1 MVMEQEQQS
10 DEKQSNIFDSPKL
23 LEYKAMETRLYG
35 ELLKTCRRYHN
46 KLSIISIVGILDLVK
61 QEIKD
66 LDKTDF
72 KIMDE
77 GTIRNKDPLDR
88 LF

>member
-1 MVMEQEQQS
+1 MMAE
-10 DEKQSNIFDSPKL
+10 EKEPNVFDSPKL

-35 ELLKTCRRYHN
+35 ELLKACRRYHN
-46 KLSIISIVGILDLVK
+46 KLSIISIVGILELVS
-61 QEIKD
+61 QEMKD

-88 LF
+88 LL

>member
-1 MVMEQEQQS
+1 MEEEPAE
-10 DEKQSNIFDSPKL
+10 EKPNVFDSPKL

-46 KLSIISIVGILDLVK
+46 KLSIISIVGILDLVS

-72 KIMDE
+72 KVMEE
-77 GTIRNKDPLDR
+77 GTFRSKDPLDR
-88 LF
+88 L

>member
-1 MVMEQEQQS
+1 M
-10 DEKQSNIFDSPKL
+10 DEERNDDQHPNVFDSPKL

-35 ELLKTCRRYHN
+35 ELLKACRKYHN
-46 KLSIISIVGILDLVK
+46 KLSIISIVGILDLVQ
-61 QEIKD
+61 QEMKD

-72 KIMDE
+72 KVME
-77 GTIRNKDPLDR
+77 ENPSIRNKDPLDR

>member
-1 MVMEQEQQS
+1 MDEEQRPE
-10 DEKQSNIFDSPKL
+10 ERPNVFDSPKL

-35 ELLKTCRRYHN
+35 ELLKACRKYHN
-46 KLSIISIVGILDLVK
+46 KLSIISIVGILDLVQ
-61 QEIKD
+61 QEMKD

-72 KIMDE
+72 KVMDE
-77 GTIRNKDPLDR
+77 ASSLRNKDPLDR

>member
-1 MVMEQEQQS
+1 MME
-10 DEKQSNIFDSPKL
+10 EKESNVLDSPKL

-46 KLSIISIVGILDLVK
+46 KLSIISIVGILDLVT
-61 QEIKD
+61 QEMKD

-72 KIMDE
+72 KVLDE
-77 GTIRNKDPLDR
+77 GTLRNKDPLDR
-88 LF
+88 LL

>member
-1 MVMEQEQQS
+1 MTE
-10 DEKQSNIFDSPKL
+10 EKEPNVFDSPKL

-35 ELLKTCRRYHN
+35 ELLKACRRYHN
-46 KLSIISIVGILDLVK
+46 KLSIISIVGILELVS
-61 QEIKD
+61 QEMKD

-72 KIMDE
+72 RIMDE

>member
-1 MVMEQEQQS
+1 MDDREPNV
-10 DEKQSNIFDSPKL
+10 FDSPKL

-35 ELLKTCRRYHN
+35 ELLKACRRYHN
-46 KLSIISIVGILDLVK
+46 KLSIISIIGILELVS
-61 QEIKD
+61 QEMRD

-88 LF
+88 MV